1 MPLSRPPAPEAAG
14 AAAPTGTLVTI
25 PVHRTIPGL
34 ARDPLR
40 AFERIGRECDGA
52 LARLD
57 LGLTRPYLV
66 THPDHVRHVLLNP
79 RTYRRE
85 GMIWKPLRRL
95 EGDGIAA
102 EGPSWQTSRHILQP
116 LFTARNLTSRQAAM
130 ASAVTAALDL
140 LAARGRDARPLDL
153 TDAMTGIVH
162 RVLIRS
168 FFGDRISIAEA
179 ERLGAAITTAF
190 LSLGWRM
197 LLPFAGDSV
206 PLPGDRAFR
215 RAVRTVDDLIYPR
228 IRACRAGARGS
239 TADGGGGTDLVT
251 LLARTRDERGEPL
264 DDKRVRDDV
273 VAMFIAGTETT
284 ALALTWLWLL
294 IDAHPAAAERLT
306 TEIDAVVGDGVPD
319 PAHLPRLTYTRMVL
333 QEALRLY
340 PVGWVVPRTV
350 GHRDVLD
357 GVGLRRGA
365 TVLLSPYLTH
375 RLAEFWDRPDEFRP
389 ERFAPDQRQRRHR
402 FAYHPF
408 GAGVHQCLGS
418 HFFLIEAQLIVAGVL
433 SRFRPEVVA
442 PQSLRARATVTLRP
456 RDRARIVLRPRR

>member
-1 MPLSRPPAPEAAG
+1 MPPSRPPHAAG
-14 AAAPTGTLVTI
+14 AAAPTGTLVTV
-25 PVHRTIPGL
+25 PVHRTVPGL

-40 AFERIGRECDGA
+40 AFAQIGRECGGA

-66 THPDHVRHVLLNP
+66 THPDHVRQVLLNP
-79 RTYRRE
+79 RTYLRE

-102 EGPSWQTSRHILQP
+102 EGPSWQTSRHLLQP
-116 LFTARNLTSRQAAM
+116 LFTARSLAARQAAM
-130 ASAVTAALDL
+130 ATAVAEALDL
-140 LAARGRDARPLDL
+140 LAVQGRDARPLDL

-162 RVLIRS
+162 RVLIRA
-168 FFGDRISIAEA
+168 FFGDRISHPEA

-197 LLPFAGDSV
+197 LLPFVGNAV

-228 IRACRAGARGS
+228 IRACRAGGGDDGA
-239 TADGGGGTDLVT
+239 AGGGAVDLVA
-251 LLARTRDERGEPL
+251 LLARTVDGHGEPL

-294 IDAHPAAAERLT
+294 IDAHPAVADRLT
-306 TEIDAVVGDGVPD
+306 GEIDAAGGGAPD
-319 PAHLPRLTYTRMVL
+319 RTDLHRLPYTRMVL

-350 GHRDVLD
+350 GHRDVLG
-357 GVGLRRGA
+357 GVALRRGA

-375 RLAEFWDRPDEFRP
+375 RLPQFWDRPDEFRP
-389 ERFAPDQRQRRHR
+389 ERFAPDQQRRRHR

-418 HFFLIEAQLIVAGVL
+418 HFFLIEAELIVAGLL

-442 PQSLRARATVTLRP
+442 PRSLRARATVTLRP
-456 RDRARIVLRPRR
+456 RDRARFVLRPRR

>member
-1 MPLSRPPAPEAAG
+1 
-14 AAAPTGTLVTI
+14 
-25 PVHRTIPGL
+25 VHRTISRL
-34 ARDPLR
+34 ARDPLH
-40 AFERIGRECDGA
+40 AFEQIGRECGGRV
-52 LARLD
+52 ARLN

-66 THPDHVRHVLLNP
+66 THPDHVRHVLRNP
-79 RTYRRE
+79 QTYRRE

-102 EGPSWQTSRHILQP
+102 EGPSWQTSRRILQP
-116 LFTARNLTSRQAAM
+116 LFTARNLASRQAAM
-130 ASAVTAALDL
+130 ATAVAEALDL
-140 LAARGRDARPLDL
+140 LAARARDARPVDL

-197 LLPFAGDSV
+197 LLPFVGDPV

-228 IRACRAGARGS
+228 IRACRADAGGS
-239 TADGGGGTDLVT
+239 AADGGGGATDLVT
-251 LLARTRDERGEPL
+251 LLARTRDERDEPL

-306 TEIDAVVGDGVPD
+306 TEIDAVVGDGAPD
-319 PAHLPRLTYTRMVL
+319 QAHLPRLAYTRMVL

-350 GHRDVLD
+350 GRHDELD
-357 GVGLRRGA
+357 GVSLRRGT

-389 ERFAPDQRQRRHR
+389 ERFAPDQQQRRHR

-442 PQSLRARATVTLRP
+442 PRSLRARATVTLRP